1 MNNERIQ
8 QALKDMGINLQA
20 MKDFAGT
27 PTGKWLD
34 EFDSSTL
41 EEAIV
46 LDQATPSLSQ
56 LHAESIRVSREYVEA
71 QGAHL
76 PEEVTYLIDDL
87 LTRAA
92 IDSYARHEA
101 MWDQIEEW
109 DRVADNVP
117 DGKVLQAAR
126 HSRLIEIDGVLD
138 RMKIN
143 TPLPKA
149 ERQHLLGLLE
159 AVV

>member
-20 MKDFAGT
+20 MKDFAAT

-34 EFDSSTL
+34 EFDSSPL
-41 EEAIV
+41 DVAIE
-46 LDQATPSLSQ
+46 LDQCTPSISQ
-56 LHAESIRVSREYVEA
+56 LHAEAIRVSRDYVEA

-76 PEEVTYLIDDL
+76 PEEVTFLIDDL

-101 MWDQIEEW
+101 MWDHIEEW
-109 DRVADNVP
+109 DRVADSVP
-117 DGKVLQAAR
+117 DAEVLQAVR
-126 HSRLIEIDGVLD
+126 HSRLIEIDAALD

-159 AVV
+159 AAV